1 MTAERMVIVV
11 PADTRGCMP
20 VTAKLSRRFY
30 ETFGD
35 ELTNELVDWFNQVDL
50 TYRSELREMNELNFA
65 RFDARVGERFAE
77 SDARFERRFA
87 EFEGRL
93 GDLRAELIRWMFIFW
108 AGSTVTTAGLVIAA
122 AKLL

>member
-1 MTAERMVIVV
+1 
-11 PADTRGCMP
+11 MP
-20 VTAKLSRRFY
+20 ITAKLSRRFY

-77 SDARFERRFA
+77 SDARIERRFA

-93 GDLRAELIRWMFIFW
+93 GDLRAELIRWMFVFW

>member
-1 MTAERMVIVV
+1 VSAVSEWCSSRNHVII
-11 PADTRGCMP
+11 DCDD
-20 VTAKLSRRFY
+20 

-87 EFEGRL
+87 EFESKWERRL
-93 GDLRAELIRWMFIFW
+93 GDLRAELIRWMFVFW